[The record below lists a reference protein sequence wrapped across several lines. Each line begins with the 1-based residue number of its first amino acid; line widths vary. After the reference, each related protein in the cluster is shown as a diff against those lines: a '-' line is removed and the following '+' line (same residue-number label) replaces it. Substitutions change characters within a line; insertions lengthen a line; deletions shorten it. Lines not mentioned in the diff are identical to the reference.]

1 MKRLSKLDLYNWI
14 LFCIPWAAYAA
25 MTLLLFHRQSVHYA
39 GDYNSDIT
47 PYIAYME
54 GIFTGY
60 EFPYPIMFW
69 IGKCFRIILNPEMAM
84 AFAVTFLNAL
94 TPPIL
99 KYYADGFI
107 RRETAW
113 NKVTAALSTLF
124 TFSLLFVSMLF
135 LGLGKD
141 SIGWRYRGVF
151 SPNPFHNATY
161 LATRPFSIVCFFM
174 LIDLLQTY
182 EKGANKKKYITFSL
196 FLLLTTMAKPS
207 FTFGFVLMTA
217 VILLYRTCRKGFR
230 NFKETMLLA
239 ACAVPTFIALI
250 YQFRNVFV
258 GTNSLGEET
267 GIGIG
272 WLKAWSMQEKPI
284 GEALLL
290 GLAFPL
296 TVLLFNLKN
305 LKEEKGYRL
314 SVQMLITNL
323 LMLCFLYEKGYRM
336 NHVNFAWGYMH
347 AMSFAYIMSL
357 LLLFKNTQNKKQ
369 PMGVLTLQ
377 WGMYVWHLVC
387 GIVYFG
393 NIMAGGD
400 FL

>member
-1 MKRLSKLDLYNWI
+1 MKKNKKADLYNWI

-39 GDYNSDIT
+39 GGYNSDIT
-47 PYIAYME
+47 PYVNYME

-69 IGKCFRIILNPEMAM
+69 VGKCFRIFLNPEMAM
-84 AFAVTFLNAL
+84 AFAVTILNAL

-99 KYYADGFI
+99 KYYVDGFI
-107 RRETAW
+107 RKEASW

-135 LGLGKD
+135 WDLGKD

-182 EKGANKKKYITFSL
+182 EKGADKKKYIIFSL

-217 VILLYRTCRKGFR
+217 VILLYRTCRNKFQ

-239 ACAVPTFIALI
+239 ACAIPTFIALL
-250 YQFRNVFV
+250 YQFRDVFA
-258 GTNSLGEET
+258 GTNSLGEKT

-272 WLKAWSMQEKPI
+272 WLKAWNMQDKPI
-284 GEALLL
+284 GEALVL
-290 GLAFPL
+290 GLAFPAV
-296 TVLLFNLKN
+296 VLIFNVKN

-314 SVQMLITNL
+314 SLQMLLTNL
-323 LMLCFLYEKGYRM
+323 IMVMFLYEKGYRM
-336 NHVNFAWGYMH
+336 DHVNFAWGYMH
-347 AMSFAYIMSL
+347 AMSFSYIMSL
-357 LLLFKNTQNKKQ
+357 LLLFKNTRNKKQ
-369 PMGVLTLQ
+369 PAGVLALQ
-377 WGMYVWHLVC
+377 WGMYAWHLVC
-387 GIVYFG
+387 GIVYFS
-393 NIMAGGD
+393 NIMTGGE

>member
-1 MKRLSKLDLYNWI
+1 MKKGCKPDLYNWI

-25 MTLLLFHRQSVHYA
+25 VTLLLFHRQTVYYA
-39 GDYNSDIT
+39 GGYSSDFAF
-47 PYIAYME
+47 YIAHME
-54 GIFTGY
+54 GISTGY

-69 IGKCFRIILNPEMAM
+69 VGKCFRIFLNPEMAM
-84 AFAVTFLNAL
+84 AFGVAFLNAL

-99 KYYADGFI
+99 KYYMDGFI
-107 RRETAW
+107 RRETVW
-113 NKVTAALSTLF
+113 NKTTAALSTLF

-135 LGLGKD
+135 LDLGKG

-182 EKGANKKKYITFSL
+182 EKGADKKKYIIFSV
-196 FLLLTTMAKPS
+196 FLLLTTMTKPS

-217 VILLYRTCRKGFR
+217 VILLYRACRSRFQ

-239 ACAVPTFIALI
+239 ACAVPTLI
-250 YQFRNVFV
+250 DLLYQFRNVFT
-258 GTNSLGEET
+258 GTNALGEQT

-272 WLKAWSMQEKPI
+272 WLKAWSMQGRSI
-284 GEALLL
+284 GYALLM
-290 GLAFPL
+290 GLAFPMI
-296 TVLLFNLKN
+296 VLIFNVKN

-314 SVQMLITNL
+314 SLQMLITNL
-323 LMLCFLYEKGYRM
+323 LMLFFLYEKGFRM
-336 NHVNFAWGYMH
+336 GHVNFAWGYMH
-347 AMSFAYIMSL
+347 AMSFSYIMSL

-369 PMGVLTLQ
+369 PVGVLALQ
-377 WGMYVWHLVC
+377 WGVYVWHLVC
-387 GIVYFG
+387 GIVYFS
-393 NIMAGGD
+393 NIMAGGE

>member
-1 MKRLSKLDLYNWI
+1 MKRLSRSDLYNWI

-39 GDYNSDIT
+39 GGYNSDIT
-47 PYIAYME
+47 PYVNYME

-69 IGKCFRIILNPEMAM
+69 VGKCFRIFLNPEMAM

-99 KYYADGFI
+99 KYYVDSFI
-107 RRETAW
+107 RKETSW
-113 NKVTAALSTLF
+113 NKATAALSTLF

-135 LGLGKD
+135 LDLGKG
-141 SIGWRYRGVF
+141 SIEWRYHGVF
-151 SPNPFHNATY
+151 TPNPFHNATY

-182 EKGANKKKYITFSL
+182 EEGADKKKYVVFSL
-196 FLLLTTMAKPS
+196 FLLLTTMTKPS
-207 FTFGFVLMTA
+207 FTFGFVLTTA

-239 ACAVPTFIALI
+239 ACAIPTFIALI
-250 YQFRNVFV
+250 YQFRDVFV
-258 GTNSLGEET
+258 GTNAFGDEK

-284 GEALLL
+284 GEALIL

-296 TVLLFNLKN
+296 VVLLFNIKN
-305 LKEEKGYRL
+305 LREEKGYRL
-314 SVQMLITNL
+314 SLQMLITNL
-323 LMLCFLYEKGYRM
+323 IMLLFLYEKGYRM
-336 NHVNFAWGYMH
+336 GHVNFAWGYMH
-347 AMSFAYIMSL
+347 AMSFSYIMSF
-357 LLLFKNTQNKKQ
+357 LLLFKNTWNKKQ
-369 PMGVLTLQ
+369 PVAALMLQ
-377 WGMYVWHLVC
+377 WGMYAWHLVC
-387 GIVYFG
+387 GIVYFST
-393 NIMAGGD
+393 IMAGGG
-400 FL
+400 FE